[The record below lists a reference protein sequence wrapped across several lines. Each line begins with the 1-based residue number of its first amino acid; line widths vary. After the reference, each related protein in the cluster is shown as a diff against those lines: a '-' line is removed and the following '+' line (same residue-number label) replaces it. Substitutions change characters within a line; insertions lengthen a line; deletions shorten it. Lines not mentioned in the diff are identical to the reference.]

1 MNSFQRVT
9 INQVAQAAGVSIK
22 TVSRVTNNLPDVAPE
37 TRKRVQ
43 AVIQQLGYQPSAIA
57 RGLASK
63 KTHTIGLINA
73 DFTDGNISMMVL
85 GAKREALSRGYLI
98 TLGSTDIDKTNQA
111 EYVRLLANQSVE
123 GIIFVRPCPEAIND
137 SLTDV
142 TNLKQIL
149 NAGIPVVA
157 LTSLPVKHPHMIVV
171 DTDNVCGGRIATQ
184 YLLELGHRRIA
195 TITGPPSATS
205 VKGQTLGYQ
214 QALKEARIPLQPR
227 LVVTGD
233 WSYQSGAQATQE
245 LIARN
250 ETFTAI
256 VAQND
261 RMAMGAIHVL
271 VSYGFRI
278 PEDISIIGYDG
289 EVWTEFCRPPLT
301 TIALPFLKM
310 GAIAAQMLID
320 RIEGQEHDS
329 KHQDII
335 LKPEII
341 ERSSCARVEQ

>member
-1 MNSFQRVT
+1 MNSFRRVT
-9 INQVAQAAGVSIK
+9 INQVAEAAGVSIK

-37 TRKRVQ
+37 TRKRVK
-43 AVIQQLGYQPSAIA
+43 AVIEQLGYQPSAIA

-171 DTDNVCGGRIATQ
+171 DTDNVCGGRMATQ
-184 YLLELGHRRIA
+184 YLLELGHQRIA

-205 VKGQTLGYQ
+205 VKGQTLGYK

-245 LIARN
+245 LIARD